1 LGLTIG
7 KLVEIKASGAT
18 DCNAIIKASYYTTK
32 FVMQLV
38 DLVSVTKRS
47 SKRSTRRN
55 KLRR

>member
-1 LGLTIG
+1 MGLTIG

-32 FVMQLV
+32 FALQLAK
-38 DLVSVTKRS
+38 LVSVTKRS

-55 KLRR
+55 KSRR